1 LIIDFGGGRLA
12 TTRQKR
18 ASKHRCHTRASG
30 YPVRCGFSNDSQ
42 APLEYWI
49 VRSSRT
55 MTEESAEASTSS
67 QTRCSAPQPYM
78 PESLRHSPSSPGGR
92 GKCRVLDAP
101 AGGARIQ
108 NIENNPMQSSLAV
121 AGRHARSREDV
132 LTCRRKR
139 APLRQI
145 GTTGKLRMAR
155 MHAAPVG
162 LIQTECFRERAGI
175 DSMKP
180 VISSHPRSTLA
191 PDPRFA
197 GRMVWGR
204 YSGTADFSAAS
215 SASFEGEGI
224 WRPRMRLPHPNPPA
238 KCGRGSA

>member
-1 LIIDFGGGRLA
+1 
-12 TTRQKR
+12 
-18 ASKHRCHTRASG
+18 
-30 YPVRCGFSNDSQ
+30 
-42 APLEYWI
+42 
-49 VRSSRT
+49 
-55 MTEESAEASTSS
+55 
-67 QTRCSAPQPYM
+67 M
-78 PESLRHSPSSPGGR
+78 P
-92 GKCRVLDAP
+92 
-101 AGGARIQ
+101 GARCPRRGRSYP

-175 DSMKP
+175 DSVKP

-224 WRPRMRLPHPNPPA
+224 WRRRMRLPHPNPPA
-238 KCGRGSA
+238 KCGRGSASSLPVSRAPTTTRRTGSVRCFAGPPTSRFFHFSDFEGVSASRPAGTRFWSSENVAIVSKSVLRISRVFRNERV